1 MQTHNSPIKAIRE
14 KCLECS
20 CGQAYE
26 VKMCPITDCPL
37 YRFRYGKKPIK
48 QNLSDEAREK
58 SRQRALKNLSRRF
71 VDKIDL
77 ESNDKEIGGN
87 ADGINR

>member
-1 MQTHNSPIKAIRE
+1 MQTHNSPLKAIRE

-37 YRFRYGKKPIK
+37 YHFKYGKKPIK
-48 QNLSDEAREK
+48 PNLSDEAREML
-58 SRQRALKNLSRRF
+58 RQSALKKFSKENA
-71 VDKIDL
+71 VKTDL
-77 ESNDKEIGGN
+77 ESNDKEIGGEE
-87 ADGINR
+87 